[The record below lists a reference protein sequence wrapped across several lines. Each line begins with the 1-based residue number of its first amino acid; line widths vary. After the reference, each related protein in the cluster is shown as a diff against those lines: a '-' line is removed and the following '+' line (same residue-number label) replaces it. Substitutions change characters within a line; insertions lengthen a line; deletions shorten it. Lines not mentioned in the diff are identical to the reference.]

1 MSLYSLRT
9 ILTANLLFTVLF
21 FTAFVK
27 DNEVKSSSRNC
38 QDKMRMEIKVH
49 PKRHHNHHTKNPD
62 TITTLVKKSPKFSV
76 TKPVDKVDS
85 NHAGFY
91 KGYF

>member
-1 MSLYSLRT
+1 MSLYSLCI

-49 PKRHHNHHTKNPD
+49 PKRHHNHHTKNQY
-62 TITTLVKKSPKFSV
+62 TITKFSV
-76 TKPVDKVDS
+76 TIPVDKVDS
-85 NHAGFY
+85 NHAGFS